1 MKKVYIAIL
10 VVAVLLLGQIG
21 VFAAPDSLPVDTTGN
36 TAGLVVV
43 TKPQNPKDST
53 FEESYIISGCGKEGT
68 TVALYSFSPE
78 TGMYEKFYS
87 EMKYIDENGASQIL
101 RTPSESTIGT
111 SGLFMN
117 TITLARGE
125 NTILVY
131 AENGE
136 NVQVMKLLITKYNY
150 NIIDLIKSLAN

>member
-1 MKKVYIAIL
+1 MKKIYIAIL
-10 VVAVLLLGQIG
+10 VVAVMLLAQTG

-43 TKPQNPKDST
+43 TKPKNPQDST
-53 FEESYIISGCGKEGT
+53 FNESYIISGCGKEGT
-68 TVALYSFSPE
+68 TVSLYSFSPE
-78 TGMYEKFYS
+78 TGMYEKFYT
-87 EMKYIDENGASQIL
+87 EMQYIDESGVSQVL

-125 NTILVY
+125 NTILVH
-131 AENGE
+131 AENGDS
-136 NVQVMKLLITKYNY
+136 VQVMKLLITKYNY
-150 NIIDLIKSLAN
+150 NIIDLIKSLTD

>member
-10 VVAVLLLGQIG
+10 VVAVMLLGQIG
-21 VFAAPDSLPVDTTGN
+21 VFAAPDSLAVDTTGN
-36 TAGLVVV
+36 TADLVVI
-43 TKPQNPKDST
+43 TKPQNPKDAT
-53 FEESYIISGCGKEGT
+53 FNESYIISGCGREGT

-87 EMKYIDENGASQIL
+87 EMKYIDEYGASQVL
-101 RTPSESTIGT
+101 RTPSETTIGT

-117 TITLARGE
+117 TITLTRGE

-131 AENGE
+131 AQNGDE
-136 NVQVMKLLITKYNY
+136 VQVMKLWITKYSY
-150 NIIDLIKSLAN
+150 NIIDLIKSLTD